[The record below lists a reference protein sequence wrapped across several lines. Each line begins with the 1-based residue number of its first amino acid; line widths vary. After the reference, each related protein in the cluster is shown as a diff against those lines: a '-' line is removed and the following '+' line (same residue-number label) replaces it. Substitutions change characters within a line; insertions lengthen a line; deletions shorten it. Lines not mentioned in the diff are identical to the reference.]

1 MHFTLRQTKQ
11 LSTRFYTRWLC
22 NCHSSSPAKLCFSAT
37 SLPQSRGRKWHHFSF
52 DQLMQVDR
60 NRHLSVLLRA
70 WRPLSLISD
79 VASCPPPSMSSS
91 LSLRIVPQ
99 WLRPHLLVAYLCLA
113 KENKTFRTKESK
125 RIFCTVLIL
134 IYLYYSRASMGRT
147 WHVPG
152 RGLWARKLCI
162 TFLHSVL
169 SAAPIFFLTNLSFLA
184 VLPILLDNTVFKSG
198 HRKNN
203 S

>member
-1 MHFTLRQTKQ
+1 MILHQVTLQ
-11 LSTRFYTRWLC
+11 LSFFL
-22 NCHSSSPAKLCFSAT
+22 T
-37 SLPQSRGRKWHHFSF
+37 SKTLPQSRGRKWHHFSF
-52 DQLMQVDR
+52 DQLTQVDR

-79 VASCPPPSMSSS
+79 VAPCPPPSMSSS

-113 KENKTFRTKESK
+113 KENKTFRTSK

-134 IYLYYSRASMGRT
+134 IHLYYSRASMGRT

-152 RGLWARKLCI
+152 RGLWARKLRCQKLCI

-184 VLPILLDNTVFKSG
+184 VLPILLDNSVFKSG